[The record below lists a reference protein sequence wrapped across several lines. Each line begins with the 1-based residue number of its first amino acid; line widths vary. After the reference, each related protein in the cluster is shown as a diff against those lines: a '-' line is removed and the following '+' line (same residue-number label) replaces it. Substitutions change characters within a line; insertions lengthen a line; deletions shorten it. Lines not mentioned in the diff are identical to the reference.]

1 MKDKNVFYIKN
12 IVDGK
17 ITEETPRVKTQK
29 IVEET
34 KNAITLL
41 SNDDFIEVMIGCF
54 IPDTYKDQGKKEKLY
69 TKLSEL
75 VVGEW
80 WRRMGGTYILPTKIC
95 GNCGNIYSRVKY
107 TTRAGTKITKWR
119 CGSCN
124 KADGHKVCSNRYVTD
139 ETFTKLFVMGWNE
152 IVEHQ
157 ADYQERWQENIKG
170 DDVLLRYKTKL
181 VMKHA
186 AAGVIEEFDSALMM
200 AVMDHITVYED
211 GRLQIKFYDGT
222 EFEVATE

>member
-1 MKDKNVFYIKN
+1 MSEKNPFYA
-12 IVDGK
+12 K
-17 ITEETPRVKTQK
+17 I
-29 IVEET
+29 
-34 KNAITLL
+34 
-41 SNDDFIEVMIGCF
+41 
-54 IPDTYKDQGKKEKLY
+54 
-69 TKLSEL
+69 
-75 VVGEW
+75 
-80 WRRMGGTYILPTKIC
+80 IC

-124 KADGHKVCSNRYVTD
+124 KTDGHKVCGNRYVTD
-139 ETFTKLFVMGWNE
+139 ETFTKLFVMSWNE

-157 ADYQERWQENIKG
+157 ADYQERWQKNIKG

-186 AAGVIEEFDSALMM
+186 EAGTINKFDSALMM
-200 AVMDHITVYED
+200 AVMDHITVFED
-211 GRLQIKFYDGT
+211 GRLKIRFYDGT

>member
-1 MKDKNVFYIKN
+1 
-12 IVDGK
+12 
-17 ITEETPRVKTQK
+17 
-29 IVEET
+29 
-34 KNAITLL
+34 
-41 SNDDFIEVMIGCF
+41 
-54 IPDTYKDQGKKEKLY
+54 
-69 TKLSEL
+69 
-75 VVGEW
+75 
-80 WRRMGGTYILPTKIC
+80 
-95 GNCGNIYSRVKY
+95 
-107 TTRAGTKITKWR
+107 
-119 CGSCN
+119 
-124 KADGHKVCSNRYVTD
+124 
-139 ETFTKLFVMGWNE
+139 MGWNE

-186 AAGVIEEFDSALMM
+186 AAGVIEEFDPALMM